1 MQYICSAVCS
11 PKLDIQT
18 DIGAD
23 FSMMLL
29 FHTVFEFI
37 LSHVPRK
44 SLLIPLAFTLRPGL
58 TLNRKLATSVK
69 YQPFSFR
76 FLSEDW
82 GEFENGGM

>member
-44 SLLIPLAFTLRPGL
+44 SLLIPLAFTLRPGPY
-58 TLNRKLATSVK
+58 A
-69 YQPFSFR
+69 QPKTGLKREVSAF
-76 FLSEDW
+76 FLPI
-82 GEFENGGM
+82 FERRLGRV

>member
-1 MQYICSAVCS
+1 MQYICSAVRC

-44 SLLIPLAFTLRPGL
+44 SLLIPLAFTLRPGPY
-58 TLNRKLATSVK
+58 A
-69 YQPFSFR
+69 QPKTGHKREVSAF
-76 FLSEDW
+76 FLPI
-82 GEFENGGM
+82 FERRLGRV